1 MCKTKNIQDFIKLQ
15 LDENIPKL
23 ERIIKQQSVGS
34 SSRNS
39 AFGDGLQQ
47 GSMCSELWW
56 WWSEWEGFV
65 GFKSDE
71 GRTLTVSVASL
82 LCECRCLYVVG
93 AARLL
98 SPWQQSTW
106 TSLWG
111 MLFFVWLRTE
121 SLCKHINLSL
131 SLSLLALNTPAIDFF
146 FMYNNVSRDNKTGIP
161 SVAFVFLLL
170 IRPTDFDYSAYSE

>member
-15 LDENIPKL
+15 LDENISKL
-23 ERIIKQQSVGS
+23 DRIIKQQSVGS

-71 GRTLTVSVASL
+71 ERALTVSVASL

-93 AARLL
+93 AAWLL

-106 TSLWG
+106 TSLWS
-111 MLFFVWLRTE
+111 MLFFFLWLGTA
-121 SLCKHINLSL
+121 SLCKHINLS
-131 SLSLLALNTPAIDFF
+131 
-146 FMYNNVSRDNKTGIP
+146 VSPCTSHPRHR
-161 SVAFVFLLL
+161 FLLHVQ
-170 IRPTDFDYSAYSE
+170 